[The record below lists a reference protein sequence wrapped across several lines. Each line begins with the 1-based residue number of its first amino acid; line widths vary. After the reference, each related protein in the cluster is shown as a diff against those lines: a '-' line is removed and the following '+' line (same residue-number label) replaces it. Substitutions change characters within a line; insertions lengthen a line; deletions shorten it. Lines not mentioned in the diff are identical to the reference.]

1 MKAFGVLYLF
11 EWKKILGQ
19 RLVPAAILLGVLLL
33 LAANISPLLG
43 TGY

>member
-19 RLVPAAILLGVLLL
+19 RLVPAAILLAVSIKSFRTRLQ
-33 LAANISPLLG
+33 
-43 TGY
+43 